1 MSHAGRSPEP
11 LPAGASSLGLRV
23 LLASTAA
30 LFIATLFCGWYFRD
44 TGATEEALPAL
55 PLSIWLTTLLLGG
68 VSWAVEKALRRARLA
83 DDGRIARAGV
93 QLSLAFGVAFLL
105 AQSWNWIEL
114 LEQETGGSVHPLY
127 AFNFYLMT
135 ALHAVHIIGGL
146 VYGGL
151 VLSALGNHAADSIQ
165 KVQNLAH
172 YWHFLAGTW
181 VAILINLYTT
191 RIENPEDSFIGP
203 LSLAIWGLLLFGVL
217 AYQVKAIILLYKR
230 GERAFAFFA
239 LLLPIAFLHIW
250 ARGEELDTQKM
261 ALRWAVLQALLL
273 VAMMFCGT
281 IYLGQFAGNYEEIQ
295 Y

>member
-44 TGATEEALPAL
+44 TGAEGKSLPAL

-68 VSWAVEKALRRARLA
+68 VSGAVEKGLRRARVAVDGTLA
-83 DDGRIARAGV
+83 RSGV

-105 AQSWNWIEL
+105 AQSWNWMEL
-114 LEQETGGSVHPLY
+114 LSQETGEGVHPLY

-135 ALHAVHIIGGL
+135 VLHAVHIVGGL
-146 VYGGL
+146 VYGIMVML
-151 VLSALGNHAADSIQ
+151 AVKNSAADSIQ

-172 YWHFLAGTW
+172 YWHFLAATW
-181 VAILINLYTT
+181 IAILLNLYAT
-191 RIENPEDSFIGP
+191 RIENPEDSFLGP
-203 LSLAIWGLLLFGVL
+203 LSVAIMGLLLLGVL
-217 AYQVKAIILLYKR
+217 AYQVQAIVILYKR
-230 GERAFAFFA
+230 GERAFALFA
-239 LLLPIAFLHIW
+239 LLLPVAFMHIW
-250 ARGEELDTQKM
+250 ARGEELGTEKM
-261 ALRWAVLQALLL
+261 ALRWATLQALLL
-273 VAMMFCGT
+273 IAMMFCGT
-281 IYLGQFAGNYEEIQ
+281 LYLGQFAGNYEEIQ

>member
-1 MSHAGRSPEP
+1 MNHAGRSPEP

-44 TGATEEALPAL
+44 TGAEGKTLAPL

-68 VSWAVEKALRRARLA
+68 VSGTVEKGLRRARAAADGTLA
-83 DDGRIARAGV
+83 QSGV
-93 QLSLAFGVAFLL
+93 QWSLALGVAFLL

-114 LEQETGGSVHPLY
+114 LRQETGEGVHPLY

-135 ALHAVHIIGGL
+135 ALHAVHIFGGL
-146 VYGGL
+146 VYGVL
-151 VLSALGNHAADSIQ
+151 VASAVSQGAADAIQ

-172 YWHFLAGTW
+172 YWHFLALTW

-191 RIENPEDSFIGP
+191 RIENPQDSFLGP
-203 LSLAIWGLLLFGVL
+203 LSLGIMGALLLGVL
-217 AYQVKAIILLYKR
+217 AYQVQAIVLLYKR
-230 GERAFAFFA
+230 GERAFAFFS
-239 LLLPIAFLHIW
+239 LLLPVAFLHIW
-250 ARGEELDTQKM
+250 ARGEELGTQKM
-261 ALRWAVLQALLL
+261 ALRWGILQALLL